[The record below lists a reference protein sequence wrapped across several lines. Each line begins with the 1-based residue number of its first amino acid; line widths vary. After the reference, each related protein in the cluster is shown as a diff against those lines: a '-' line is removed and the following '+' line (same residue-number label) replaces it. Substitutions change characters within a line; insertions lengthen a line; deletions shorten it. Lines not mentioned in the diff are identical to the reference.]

1 MMPRLV
7 LRAALAAVA
16 VAAASA
22 SGAWT
27 FADPLTADPAKLRVT
42 LALPPG
48 FAVLPGS
55 AELRMS
61 ATNDK
66 TGETTTAA
74 DALADAGTP
83 GPDMTLALATPT
95 TAQLSALEATVA
107 TWRAARANPQ
117 AQITVTFTPCRT
129 SPTADPAGPIALTLT
144 LSPAGTRFTLVQP
157 GTTLAGYLPGG
168 AATIAACP
176 G

>member
-1 MMPRLV
+1 MTRLPA
-7 LRAALAAVA
+7 LRAALVATA

-22 SGAWT
+22 SGAST
-27 FADPLTADPAKLRVT
+27 FADPLTADPAALRVT
-42 LALPPG
+42 LVLPPG

-61 ATNDK
+61 AANDK
-66 TGETTTAA
+66 TGETVTAT
-74 DALADAGTP
+74 DALAVTAAP
-83 GPDMTLALATPT
+83 GPDVTLALATPT
-95 TAQLSALEATVA
+95 TAQLAALEATVA
-107 TWRAARANPQ
+107 TWRAARANPL

-129 SPTADPAGPIALTLT
+129 NPTADPAGAIALTLT
-144 LSPAGTRFTLVQP
+144 LSPGGTRFALVQP

>member
-1 MMPRLV
+1 MIPLPA
-7 LRAALAAVA
+7 LRAAVVALA
-16 VAAASA
+16 VAAAS
-22 SGAWT
+22 SGTAGT
-27 FADPLTADPAKLRVT
+27 FADPLAADPAAVRVALT
-42 LALPPG
+42 LPPG

-61 ATNDK
+61 ATNNK
-66 TGETTTAA
+66 TGETATAA
-74 DALADAGTP
+74 DALAATETP
-83 GPDMTLALATPT
+83 TQGVTLALATPA

-107 TWRAARANPQ
+107 SWRAAHANPQ

-129 SPTADPAGPIALTLT
+129 SPMADPAGPISLTLT
-144 LSPAGTRFTLVQP
+144 LSPGGTRFALVQP

-168 AATIAACP
+168 AATIEACP